1 MNRDNSQERTLAD
14 YAWLSGIL
22 LLVFLMCFSIIL
34 LANGAK
40 QRARILGPTASTASS
55 SSTFGESGRS
65 DFIPTLTPSESLSK
79 APAPLAMP
87 DQTGDEAQ
95 KLALPGMEKAETT
108 RENPG
113 HFAGV
118 REVTLRKS
126 RPNHYRRSGSHG
138 SKRVKTLL
146 IALWHRYL

>member
-40 QRARILGPTASTASS
+40 QRARILGPTASS

-65 DFIPTLTPSESLSK
+65 DIVPTLTPSESLSK
-79 APAPLAMP
+79 APTPLAMP
-87 DQTGDEAQ
+87 YQTGDEAQ

-113 HFAGV
+113 HFAGA

-126 RPNHYRRSGSHG
+126 RPNHYRRSGPYG
-138 SKRVKTLL
+138 SKRVKT
-146 IALWHRYL
+146 